1 MYKEA
6 PIPTPTFQIPSQF
19 FFTLSASVLPLI
31 RRLNLIDLISFFL
44 LKSLVSTSMSTQQ
57 QSPSP
62 YPHVATATAVGD
74 VTISTGLEG
83 DASNVGATKSL
94 ARMPT
99 SASQSAPVET
109 IGSPKQLNKES
120 NARTTY
126 ESSLA
131 NLSTEQQPPSL
142 LPHEDTTVVSGQDII
157 CPSPEGNTSNDDIT
171 QSVTRMSSSA
181 PQRTTL
187 TTDEAVDI
195 WDQLDQELKALDT
208 PPSSIIDISTEEQ
221 SPSPLLS
228 MGSTSASDNTVTM
241 PSLGNNALNN
251 STAQPIMRTPTS
263 TTQQPIS
270 AGGEITGTSN
280 HLENESD
287 AHIKPPVPTPTPLAG
302 RQPPTPPSDP
312 QSGTVPKKSTI
323 FPKHSGGVLKS
334 PTNRLSTIFHTSAQE
349 EPILPLPH
357 HGVSSPLNKVDST
370 TGQSKNSENS
380 RALQIFEQPKFTR
393 RRIRAT
399 SSAEDN
405 YVDGQ
410 VDADS
415 LASPGPRGGSMQD
428 QIALPANQM
437 NKALA
442 RYSPQ
447 PDDLASDATT
457 SRNNSST
464 KAHAARTEAAS
475 NLQTSTQ
482 QHGDS
487 SKMKRLPSWWQSSR
501 DNVNSIMNF
510 CVLVLVLYSAIS
522 STLANNRSFK
532 MAQWRNCMDLRV
544 SRATLSGF
552 GIQYKIDD

>member
-1 MYKEA
+1 
-6 PIPTPTFQIPSQF
+6 
-19 FFTLSASVLPLI
+19 
-31 RRLNLIDLISFFL
+31 
-44 LKSLVSTSMSTQQ
+44 MSTQQ

-62 YPHVATATAVGD
+62 HPHVATATAVGD
-74 VTISTGLEG
+74 VTISTSLEG
-83 DASNVGATKSL
+83 NASNVGTTKSL

-120 NARTTY
+120 NARVTH
-126 ESSLA
+126 ESSLV
-131 NLSTEQQPPSL
+131 NPSTEQQPPSL
-142 LPHEDTTVVSGQDII
+142 LPHEDTTVVLGQDYIS
-157 CPSPEGNTSNDDIT
+157 PSPEGNTSNDDIT
-171 QSVTRMSSSA
+171 QPVTRMSSSA
-181 PQRTTL
+181 LQRTTS
-187 TTDEAVDI
+187 TPNKAVNI
-195 WDQLDQELKALDT
+195 WDQMNQNLTPLNT
-208 PPSSIIDISTEEQ
+208 PPSSTIDIPTEQQ
-221 SPSPLLS
+221 SPSPLLH

-241 PSLGNNALNN
+241 PSLGSNALNN
-251 STAQPIMRTPTS
+251 STAQPVVRTPTS
-263 TTQQPIS
+263 TTQQPAS
-270 AGGEITGTSN
+270 AGGEVTGTSN

-287 AHIKPPVPTPTPLAG
+287 AHVKPPVRTPTTFAG
-302 RQPPTPPSDP
+302 RQPPTSPSNP
-312 QSGTVPKKSTI
+312 QSGSVLKKSTI
-323 FPKHSGGVLKS
+323 IPKHSGSVLKS
-334 PTNRLSTIFHTSAQE
+334 PTNRPSTIFRTSAQE
-349 EPILPLPH
+349 EPTLPLPH
-357 HGVSSPLNKVDST
+357 RGVSSPSNKVDST
-370 TGQSKNSENS
+370 TGQSKNSEKS
-380 RALQIFEQPKFTR
+380 RALQIFEQPRFTQ

-399 SSAEDN
+399 SIAKDI
-405 YVDGQ
+405 YADGQ

-428 QIALPANQM
+428 QFALPANQM

-544 SRATLSGF
+544 SRATLPGF
-552 GIQYKIDD
+552 EIQYKISD